1 MSNSKITPFLWFN
14 NNAEE
19 AMNFYSG
26 IFKNAKFEI
35 LSRWGKNGMAPE
47 GAVMSATFEL
57 EGQKFMAMNAGPM
70 FPFTEAISFFI
81 DCDTQEEVDMFW
93 EKLSEG
99 GAKSRCGWLKDKF
112 GLWWQVIPR
121 ALGKLMGSK
130 EPGVSQ
136 RVMQAMMQMDKII
149 IADLEKAASGK

>member
-1 MSNSKITPFLWFN
+1 MSNPKITPFLWFN
-14 NNAEE
+14 NNAED
-19 AMNFYSG
+19 AMNFYSS
-26 IFKNAKFEI
+26 IFKNAKFDI
-35 LSRWGKNGMAPE
+35 HSRWGKNGMAPE

-70 FPFTEAISFFI
+70 FPFTEAVSFFI
-81 DCDTQEEVDMFW
+81 DCDTQEEVDTLW

-112 GLWWQVIPR
+112 GLSWQVIPR
-121 ALGKLMGSK
+121 ALGQLMGSK

-149 IADLEKAASGK
+149 IADLEKAAAGK